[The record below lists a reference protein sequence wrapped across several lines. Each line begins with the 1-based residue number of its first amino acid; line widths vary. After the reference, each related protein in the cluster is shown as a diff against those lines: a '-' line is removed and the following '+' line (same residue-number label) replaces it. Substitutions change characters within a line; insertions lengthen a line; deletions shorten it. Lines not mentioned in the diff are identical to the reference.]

1 MLDRIEKFFAPDLVL
16 RRPRKLLVFV
26 PDSVANYGLVKQLCQ
41 EAGLGSRG
49 SVPEAGL
56 DAFMQ
61 AAGRHELCLG
71 IIDERE

>member
-16 RRPRKLLVFV
+16 RRPRKLLVFI
-26 PDSVANYGLVKQLCQ
+26 PDRVADFGLVKQLCR

-56 DAFMQ
+56 DAFQQ
-61 AAGRHELCLG
+61 AAGDRSLCLE
-71 IIDERE
+71 IIDERP